1 MINNISKLLL
11 ATLVVLTFYTSC
23 SNYEK
28 LLKSSDSEA
37 KWNAAMKY
45 YDKGRYKRA
54 IPLYETLVLENKGT
68 PRDDSTNFFIAKSY
82 YLDKDPFTAE
92 RYFNTFKLV
101 FPRSPF
107 AEEAAYLEGVCLY
120 DASYR
125 SDLDQS
131 PTQKAIAVFAEFS
144 YSFPNSGWKEEV
156 QLMIEDLTNRL
167 ITKLFGTGKFY
178 YKVEDYQS
186 AIVSLRNN
194 LRDYPDTKYR
204 EESLYLILRSNYLY
218 ASNSVREKQVERYQQ
233 AVDEYFNFISE
244 YPDSK
249 YTKSAKS
256 MYEKSLASIN
266 ADKGKMT
273 RKELRKEEKEIDKS
287 LK

>member
-1 MINNISKLLL
+1 MDRISRLLL
-11 ATLVVLTFYTSC
+11 AAFVVLMFCTSC
-23 SNYEK
+23 SKYEK

-54 IPLYETLVLENKGT
+54 IPLLEASVLTNRGT
-68 PRDDSTNFFIAKSY
+68 PRDDTTNFYMAKSY

-92 RYFNTFKLV
+92 HYFNSFKQV

-125 SDLDQS
+125 SDLDQT
-131 PTQKAIAVFAEFS
+131 PTNKAIAIFAEFN
-144 YSFPNSGWKEEV
+144 YSFPNSKWKEEV
-156 QLMIEDLTNRL
+156 QLMTDDLANRL
-167 ITKLFGTGKFY
+167 IIKQFNTGKFY
-178 YKVEDYQS
+178 YKVEDYLA
-186 AIVSLRNN
+186 AIYALKNN

-204 EESLYLILRSNYLY
+204 EETLYLILRSNYLY

-233 AVDEYFNFISE
+233 AVDEYFNFVSE
-244 YPDSK
+244 YPESK
-249 YTKSAKS
+249 YTKSAKD

-266 ADKGKMT
+266 ADKGKIT
-273 RKELRKEEKEIDKS
+273 RKELREEEKEIDKS